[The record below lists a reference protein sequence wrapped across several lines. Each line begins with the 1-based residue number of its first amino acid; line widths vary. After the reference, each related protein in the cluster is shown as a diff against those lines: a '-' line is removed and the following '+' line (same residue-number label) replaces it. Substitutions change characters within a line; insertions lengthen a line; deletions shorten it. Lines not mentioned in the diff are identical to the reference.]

1 MSGHDEHDEAIR
13 DTRQILAAVR
23 DGRIDDLPRWGS
35 PFPPS
40 LGPAEHLL
48 AGGRCSRLSYR
59 PAGDGS
65 YRKSSGLFLA
75 TGAWGIAATLAVAG
89 AQAVTNSRRKAAAA
103 AESVAR
109 WVVEE
114 QGGLWVSQH
123 GLYFLT
129 AQGLT
134 TFGWEGFSSA
144 DLLGPRSLAFTVAG
158 GASGTG
164 AGSPMIGFECD
175 WAELAF
181 ALWATSRHPAHPRLA
196 GEAWIPEGWRD
207 REAAR
212 LRDAGTAGSP
222 GAIEAAPTD

>member
-1 MSGHDEHDEAIR
+1 MSGQSEHDEAIR
-13 DTRQILAAVR
+13 DTREILAAVR
-23 DGRIDDLPRWGS
+23 AGRIDTLPRWGS

-48 AGGRCSRLSYR
+48 AGARCNRLVHR

-65 YRKSSGLFLA
+65 YRKSQGLFLA

-103 AESVAR
+103 AESVPR

-129 AQGLT
+129 SGGLNSYGWA
-134 TFGWEGFSSA
+134 TFASA
-144 DLLGPRSLAFTVAG
+144 DLLGPRSLALSVAG
-158 GASGTG
+158 NGSG
-164 AGSPMIGFECD
+164 SRMVGFECD

-181 ALWATSRHPAHPRLA
+181 ALWALARHPEHPRLA
-196 GEAWIPEGWRD
+196 GEGWIPDGWRE
-207 REAAR
+207 RESAR
-212 LRDAGTAGSP
+212 LRDAGTAGP
-222 GAIEAAPTD
+222 AGAIEAAPGD

>member
-1 MSGHDEHDEAIR
+1 MGSDTTDHDEAIR
-13 DTRQILAAVR
+13 DTRAILAAVR
-23 DGRIDDLPRWGS
+23 AGRIADLPRWGS

-48 AGGRCSRLSYR
+48 AGGRCSRLAFR
-59 PAGDGS
+59 PAGTGE

-75 TGAWGIAATLAVAG
+75 TGVWGIAATVAVAG
-89 AQAVTNSRRKAAAA
+89 VQAVTNSRRKAAAA
-103 AESVAR
+103 AQAVPR

-129 AQGLT
+129 SQGLS
-134 TFGWEGFSSA
+134 TFGWERFASA
-144 DLLGPRSLAFTVAG
+144 DLLGPRSLTMSTTGPG
-158 GASGTG
+158 G
-164 AGSPMIGFECD
+164 PRMLGFECD

-181 ALWATSRHPAHPRLA
+181 ALWAMARHPEHPRLA
-196 GEAWIPEGWRD
+196 AEGWIPEGWRE

-212 LRDAGTAGSP
+212 LRVAGQARSLEAGPTSP
-222 GAIEAAPTD
+222 DDEG